1 MADRGIGGD
10 GAGIKARIGDG
21 NAGFGESPG
30 DLDVLTHLLKIE
42 ADAAAMVDDAQA
54 EADRRVAEAEKQ
66 SRALY
71 DREYGRQAAELDTAF
86 EEGLRTIRADYQAQ
100 LEAYR
105 KSLDSIPVD
114 QGRFSALMDKLLA
127 GGRREGHR
135 V

>member
-1 MADRGIGGD
+1 MADRGTGGG

-21 NAGFGESPG
+21 KTGFGEAAG
-30 DLDVLTHLLKIE
+30 DLDVLAHLLKIE

-66 SRALY
+66 NRALY
-71 DREYGRQAAELDTAF
+71 DGEYSREALELDRVF
-86 EEGLRTIRADYQAQ
+86 EEELSRIRAGYQAQ

-105 KSLDSIPVD
+105 KSLNLIPVD
-114 QGRFSALMDKLLA
+114 QGCFSALMDKLLA
-127 GGRREGHR
+127 GGRREGRR